1 VGTVASRLRGATY
14 GVRPLVALG
23 REQEAAAVLAA
34 LRRRREEVEAWLD
47 GPAKKATLT
56 AIDHMIAEQEQ
67 NSEAA

>member
-1 VGTVASRLRGATY
+1 VPVG
-14 GVRPLVALG
+14 P
-23 REQEAAAVLAA
+23 EQETVAVLAA
-34 LRRRREEVEAWLD
+34 LRRRREEVEVWLD

>member
-1 VGTVASRLRGATY
+1 M
-14 GVRPLVALG
+14 PLG